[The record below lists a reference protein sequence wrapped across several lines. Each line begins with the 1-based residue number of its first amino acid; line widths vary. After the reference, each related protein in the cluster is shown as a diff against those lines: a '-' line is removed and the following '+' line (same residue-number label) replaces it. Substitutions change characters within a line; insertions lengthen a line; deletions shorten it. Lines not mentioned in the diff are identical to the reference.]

1 MAHLDPE
8 EAADLDLEVQ
18 ENAYSLVNRAF
29 SPSSPITDRQL
40 FAGRAEQMGRLLDVV
55 ESRGQH
61 ALVYGDRGVG
71 KTSLVKVVMRM
82 VEGIPVLYT
91 CNSGDTFSSIWH
103 QVLRGIQWTAQHE
116 GPGFVPAVEK
126 RVASA
131 LEMLTTV
138 DPGPAD
144 VRTVLGSLAAH
155 VPLVIFIDEFDRPQ
169 SAATRTLMADTI
181 KILSDDGADVTL
193 VLVGV
198 AESVGDL
205 VQEHLSIGRALAQI
219 QMPLMGSDELAE
231 IVEKGMQ
238 NASLS
243 VETGFIDKVVQLSQG
258 LPHFTHLIAQHGA
271 RVAVEEHRSKV
282 FGSDSKVAVK
292 RSLDDVSQTIREAYH
307 RATYSNR
314 DTLYKDVLL
323 ACAMAQKNAV
333 GQFDS
338 RGVSQALFA
347 NTGRHY
353 EIPAISGHLSAFSDP
368 DHARGGIL
376 QKLGSRARYDYR
388 FVDPLMPPYVMMQG
402 HASEVI

>member
-1 MAHLDPE
+1 MGEKHDDIDMV
-8 EAADLDLEVQ
+8 EAVQ
-18 ENAYSLVNRAF
+18 ETAYSLVNRAF

-40 FAGRAEQMGRLLDVV
+40 FAGRAEQMSRLLDVI

-71 KTSLVKVVMRM
+71 KTSLVKVVRRM
-82 VEGIPVLYT
+82 VSGLPVLYT
-91 CNSGDTFSSIWH
+91 CNSGDTFSSIWT
-103 QVLRGIQWTAQHE
+103 QVLRGIQWVARSE
-116 GPGFVPAVEK
+116 GPGFVPAVEE
-126 RVASA
+126 RVTSA
-131 LEMLTTV
+131 LDLLSTI

-144 VRTVLGSLAAH
+144 VRVVLGTLAEQ

-169 SAATRTLMADTI
+169 STEARTLMADTI

-205 VQEHLSIGRALAQI
+205 VQEHRSIGRALAQI
-219 QMPLMGSDELAE
+219 QMPLMAEHELAE

-238 NASLS
+238 NAQLD
-243 VETGFIDKVVQLSQG
+243 VETGFIDRVVQLSQG

-271 RVAVEEHRSKV
+271 RVAVGDARTV
-282 FGSDSKVAVK
+282 VLASDSKEAV
-292 RSLDDVSQTIREAYH
+292 RRALDDVSQTIRENYH

-323 ACAMAQKNAV
+323 ACAMAKKNAV

-338 RGVSQALFA
+338 RGVSDALFL
-347 NTGRHY
+347 NTGRRY
-353 EIPAISGHLSAFSDP
+353 DIPAISGHLSAFSDP
-368 DHARGGIL
+368 DHPRGGIL
-376 QKLGSRARYDYR
+376 QKLGTRARYDYR
-388 FVDPLMPPYVMMQG
+388 FIDPLMPPYVMMQG